1 MRSKIRFYS
10 DKSLIDPEIMAE
22 PTRVHHPPDQI
33 INGKPK
39 WTEIIV
45 NKQNEA
51 TELNID
57 RLNPS
62 RNMLE
67 EIESAC
73 EERAEDTQKVLVN
86 MMSDLKCELLVTLG
100 DAKLDLATE
109 QKFMEKHNEWENYK
123 VCNSFMINDKCFIN
137 HQL

>member
-1 MRSKIRFYS
+1 
-10 DKSLIDPEIMAE
+10 MAE

-45 NKQNEA
+45 NKQNEE